1 MINFDDKSPEKW
13 NVQMCWRQTQQ
24 RSAPQ
29 TSSQSAWHMI
39 VMTRGVKSCW
49 RNGEDPEAIEE
60 MVKAL
65 KTPARSVAHFA
76 PEIIAE

>member
-1 MINFDDKSPEKW
+1 
-13 NVQMCWRQTQQ
+13 MCWQQTQQ
-24 RSAPQ
+24 QSAPQ
-29 TSSQSAWHMI
+29 TSSQSAWHNMI

-65 KTPARSVAHFA
+65 KTPARSVAHFV